1 MSWSMVTSH
10 EPMGEFSRRLPQ
22 AYVEPSW
29 YAAYTSANHEKKVA
43 EQLAQRSVEHILPL
57 YAVSRRWKDR
67 WVHLQLPLFPGY
79 VFVHLALQDRLL
91 VSSIPG
97 VACLVGT
104 GRTPTA
110 IPHGDIAS
118 LRLAMGQGMRVQ
130 PHPYLTVG
138 RRVRITA
145 GVLSGYEGVLIRRHG
160 KQRVVL
166 SIDLIRQ
173 SMVVDADE
181 FSIEPVQ
188 PPKTQGRAE
197 SAERKSARN

>member
-1 MSWSMVTSH
+1 MAAAHGSFDQ
-10 EPMGEFSRRLPQ
+10 FSSFLPK
-22 AYVEPSW
+22 AYTASSW
-29 YAAYTSANHEKKVA
+29 YAAYTSANHEKRVA
-43 EQLAQRSVEHILPL
+43 EQLTHRSVEHILAL

-67 WVHLQLPLFPGY
+67 WVHLQQPLFPGY
-79 VFVHLALQDRLL
+79 VFVRLALRDRLL

-104 GRTPTA
+104 GRMPTA
-110 IPHGDIAS
+110 IADEDIAA
-118 LRLAMGQGMRVQ
+118 LRRVVGEGLSVQ

-145 GVLSGYEGVLIRRHG
+145 GALAGYEGVLIRRRG

-166 SIDLIRQ
+166 SIELIRQ

-181 FSIEPVQ
+181 FSIEPA
-188 PPKTQGRAE
+188 PSLKTERLNAQH
-197 SAERKSARN
+197 AERKSA

>member
-1 MSWSMVTSH
+1 MTLTMITSLD
-10 EPMGEFSRRLPQ
+10 PAREFSRRLPQ

-29 YAAYTSANHEKKVA
+29 YAAYTSANHEKRVA
-43 EQLAQRSVEHILPL
+43 EQLAHRSVEHMLPL

-67 WVHLQLPLFPGY
+67 WVDLQLPLFPGY
-79 VFVHLALQDRLL
+79 VFVYLALQNRLL

-97 VACLVGT
+97 VACLVGA

-110 IPHGDIAS
+110 IADEDMAS
-118 LRLAMGQGMRVQ
+118 LRLVMGQGMRVQ

-145 GVLSGYEGVLIRRHG
+145 GALAGYEGVLIRRRG

-181 FSIEPVQ
+181 FCIEPA
-188 PPKTQGRAE
+188 PPVKTQSRHAE
-197 SAERKSARN
+197 SRERESA

>member
-1 MSWSMVTSH
+1 MTLTTFTSL
-10 EPMGEFSRRLPQ
+10 EPAGEFSRRLPQ
-22 AYVEPSW
+22 AYIEPSW
-29 YAAYTSANHEKKVA
+29 YAAYTSSNHEKRVA
-43 EQLAQRSVEHILPL
+43 EQLARRSVEHILPL

-79 VFVHLALQDRLL
+79 IFVHLALRDRLL

-97 VACLVGT
+97 VACLVGI

-110 IPHGDIAS
+110 IGDEYMAS
-118 LRLAMGQGMRVQ
+118 LRLVMGQGMRVQ

-145 GVLSGYEGVLIRRHG
+145 GALAGYEGVLIRRRG

-181 FSIEPVQ
+181 FSIEPAQ
-188 PPKTQGRAE
+188 PAKTPSRHAE
-197 SAERKSARN
+197 SAERKSA